1 MAAFTIKDD
10 KGDDQKIDLANMN
23 VSTNT
28 GDELSAEQSD
38 ALQKLLTHGSLDK
51 LDSADAEKLKDIVAR
66 IGSGQVPELAAA
78 VLVRFDLS
86 WVSIK

>member
-1 MAAFTIKDD
+1 MATFSIKDD
-10 KGDDQKIDLANMN
+10 KGNDQRIDLANMN
-23 VSTNT
+23 VSTSS
-28 GDELSAEQSD
+28 GDELSDEQSD
-38 ALQKLLTHGSLDK
+38 ALQKLLAHGSLDK
-51 LDSADAEKLKDIVAR
+51 LESVDADKLKDIVAR